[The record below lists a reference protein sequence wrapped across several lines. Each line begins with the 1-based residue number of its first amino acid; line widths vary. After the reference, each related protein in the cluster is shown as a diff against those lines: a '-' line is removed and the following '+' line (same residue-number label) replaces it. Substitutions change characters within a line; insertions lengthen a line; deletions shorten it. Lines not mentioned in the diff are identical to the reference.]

1 MHKSVLRPVMVVFG
15 FWWVIL
21 WFWAGMPLALPDVR
35 QVMDVAAVAGATAL
49 LVFGLAYG
57 LRRAN
62 ASVLKGGAAK
72 MARSTIGPVPGYQ
85 PPKRCKVDSFSKE
98 RWPLTHAWLHNGAE
112 GFEAHRRLFRAILET
127 MAARPELPAA
137 PEPGG
142 HGGCTLIEHCLNVVE
157 TGFREAEHWRL
168 SRKNHP
174 NDGWRL
180 GEDAYPLMP
189 LVLLAHDLGKIVA
202 FRTEKGDDTKVIG
215 RKPYHDRESAR
226 LVALMEESWE
236 LSEDE
241 HNDLIM
247 ALSFEHHP
255 QDLPLHAPDRAR
267 LLMEFLIH
275 SDRVASENEGRRVKG
290 LPERFP
296 SAEAPPPTPGEAP
309 EQARDS
315 ARDPAEA
322 ASRQKAGSDSSLY
335 ESGQEAE
342 VHPTHAPAHT
352 DDSSRRVESSSGREA
367 DDEAQAQAAREQAA
381 EVEQMWDWLREI
393 IARPGT
399 INGRQKQYRIGFWD
413 GKRLYLNEADTRK
426 LLASEYHGD
435 TQRAF
440 EQAGDGRFPITTPLL
455 EALDAK
461 GVLVR
466 RHDGR
471 EWNAKNAL
479 FKVKSTDPDT
489 GKVLN
494 QGWNSAIVLEFTPDT
509 LPVVLGT
516 MSPAP
521 KPPRITGAVFPQH
534 ALRKRSSV
542 PEEAEEPAPDAP
554 EKASE
559 RLVEN
564 EEPTCTDAPS
574 SPAEEAPEA
583 AAAPEGAASE
593 DPFAAYMSQAL
604 PPRKKKRKPQPKGGE
619 ACQVPTQ
626 TPAEPDAESEKGL
639 NAMDEEPVSKLE
651 QFSEDDLYAQYE
663 EDSR

>member
-1 MHKSVLRPVMVVFG
+1 MVVFA
-15 FWWVIL
+15 FWWAIL
-21 WFWAGMPLALPDVR
+21 WFWGGMPVALPNVGR
-35 QVMDVAAVAGATAL
+35 VLDVAMVAGATGL

-57 LRRAN
+57 LRSAN
-62 ASVLKGGAAK
+62 AAILKGGAAK

-98 RWPLTHAWLHNGAE
+98 RWPMTHAWLQSGAKD
-112 GFEAHRRLFRAILET
+112 FEAHRRLFRAVLET
-127 MAARPELPAA
+127 MAARPDLPAA

-157 TGFREAEHWRL
+157 TGFREVEQWRL

-180 GEDAYPLMP
+180 DADAYPLMP

-202 FRTEKGDDTKVIG
+202 FRTENGDDTKVIG
-215 RKPYHDRESAR
+215 RKAYHDRESAR

-255 QDLPLHAPDRAR
+255 QDIPQHATDRAR

-275 SDRVASENEGRRVKG
+275 ADRVASENEGRRAKG

-296 SAEAPPPTPGEAP
+296 VAEAPAP
-309 EQARDS
+309 AEGQ
-315 ARDPAEA
+315 AEA
-322 ASRQKAGSDSSLY
+322 ARAPSQQEAGSDSSLY
-335 ESGQEAE
+335 ESEQGGEA
-342 VHPTHAPAHT
+342 HPGDNPRRADPAPGASVAAAT
-352 DDSSRRVESSSGREA
+352 PSG
-367 DDEAQAQAAREQAA
+367 DTEAQAQAAREQAA
-381 EVEQMWDWLREI
+381 EAGQLWDWLREI

-435 TQRAF
+435 AQRAF

-466 RHDGR
+466 RHEGR

-534 ALRKRSSV
+534 ALRKR
-542 PEEAEEPAPDAP
+542 PAEAEEAEERPQADP
-554 EKASE
+554 EGP
-559 RLVEN
+559 
-564 EEPTCTDAPS
+564 EP
-574 SPAEEAPEA
+574 PAEEPPRGAGEA
-583 AAAPEGAASE
+583 EEKAEPQEAETDQDAD

-604 PPRKKKRKPQPKGGE
+604 PPRKKKRKAPPKEQE
-619 ACQVPTQ
+619 ASEGASVTEQENDGNPSD
-626 TPAEPDAESEKGL
+626 PASARESG
-639 NAMDEEPVSKLE
+639 AG
-651 QFSEDDLYAQYE
+651 FSEDDLYAQYE
-663 EDSR
+663 EGSR